1 MNQEKKSNIKPYL
14 RKLFLLVAFPIH
26 IWSIFQ
32 IFENLNW
39 VAERT
44 VFADAIG
51 YGAYALLAALIESG
65 IFFLIALPIFFMLAR
80 LRTPEKALAITVL
93 SYFTIALLWIFRS
106 IMINQTGDPYF
117 LDSYIHHLA
126 DQAGWRLRFRYLAFL
141 LAAILLNIPVVLVPV
156 LANRYDKTTTFLL
169 TVAERVEIL
178 MYLILGLDA
187 LAIVLIIVRNIL
199 GAL

>member
-1 MNQEKKSNIKPYL
+1 MSQEKNSDIKPYL

-65 IFFLIALPIFFMLAR
+65 IFFLIALPVFFLLTR
-80 LRTPEKALAITVL
+80 SRTAEKALAIAVL

-126 DQAGWRLRFRYLAFL
+126 DQSGWRLRYRYLAFL
-141 LAAILLNIPVVLVPV
+141 LAAILLNTPVVLVPI
-156 LANRYDKTTTFLL
+156 LANRKDKMTNFLMTF
-169 TVAERVEIL
+169 AERVEIL